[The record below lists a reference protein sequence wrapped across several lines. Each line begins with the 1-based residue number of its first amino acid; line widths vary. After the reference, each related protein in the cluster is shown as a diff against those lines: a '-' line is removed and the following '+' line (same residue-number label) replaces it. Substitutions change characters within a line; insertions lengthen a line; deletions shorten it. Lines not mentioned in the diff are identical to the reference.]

1 MNDMQ
6 AFRLVGRVACQQ
18 FPPASHTMDDEWQMQ
33 LGGQLHLQLEVV
45 DLFRQ
50 GNGASP
56 VESTFSDSGDT
67 RMAGQLCK
75 MPIGCFPWSFI
86 EGKDTGGIQLALSG
100 NKGISAFNNRHGQI
114 DDSIPSGSRLMGMNV
129 RRESIHG
136 TGSYPLPPQGWQRRI
151 LLMASHVPFRGPCF
165 LMACMAYWEHVG
177 VKRQEA
183 GV

>member
-33 LGGQLHLQLEVV
+33 LVGQLHLQLEVV

-75 MPIGCFPWSFI
+75 MPIGSKWIIYIP
-86 EGKDTGGIQLALSG
+86 EYLAYG
-100 NKGISAFNNRHGQI
+100 DANTTGQI
-114 DDSIPSGSRLMGMNV
+114 KPYSTLIFTI
-129 RRESIHG
+129 E
-136 TGSYPLPPQGWQRRI
+136 
-151 LLMASHVPFRGPCF
+151 LLGI
-165 LMACMAYWEHVG
+165 E
-177 VKRQEA
+177 K
-183 GV
+183 